1 MSTAVS
7 TTSVVRVTAGG
18 TSTQRRP
25 SSRSRWSR
33 TGYNVIAVVV
43 FLASVFPV
51 YWMVQSS
58 FLPTRLVRA
67 TTPTFFPG
75 ANFTLRNYDNAM
87 FHIQSAP
94 FLPALGNS
102 LKVTFLTLVVT
113 LVFAFLASIAIGRF
127 RFKGRKTFIVA
138 ILVVQMIPGEA
149 MMLTYYRMIDGWH
162 LLNSVVGLGLIYV
175 ASVLP
180 FTTWTLRGFV
190 TGVPKEL
197 EEAAMIDGCSRTGAF
212 WRITFPLLAPGLVST
227 GVFAFIQAWNEFVM
241 ALVVMSRPEAMTLP
255 VWLRTFQQAT
265 KSTDWGSLMAGS
277 TLVAIPVV
285 VFFLFVQG
293 RMTGGLVSGA
303 VKG

>member
-1 MSTAVS
+1 MSVAVS
-7 TTSVVRVTAGG
+7 TSQVRVAPPGG
-18 TSTQRRP
+18 TTQRRP
-25 SSRSRWSR
+25 TTRSRWSR
-33 TGYNVIAVVV
+33 AGFNLIAVVV
-43 FLASVFPV
+43 FVASAFPV
-51 YWMVQSS
+51 YWMLQSS
-58 FLPTRLVRA
+58 FLPTGKVRA
-67 TTPTFFPG
+67 LTPTFFPG
-75 ANFTLRNYDNAM
+75 ADFTLQNYDTAI
-87 FHIQSAP
+87 FDSQRAR

-113 LVFAFLASIAIGRF
+113 LVFAFLASIAVGRF
-127 RFKGRKTFIVA
+127 RFRGRKAFIIS
-138 ILVVQMIPGEA
+138 ILVIQMIPGEA

-162 LLNSVVGLGLIYV
+162 LLNSVFGLGLVYIV
-175 ASVLP
+175 SVLP

-241 ALVVMSRPEAMTLP
+241 ALVIMSRPEAMTLP

-265 KSTDWGSLMAGS
+265 KATDWGALMAGS

-285 VFFLFVQG
+285 IFFLFVQG